1 MPSAAL
7 KCAPPGVS
15 FLGSGVS
22 SLRDWSFIPTGLESL
37 PQEDHFA
44 KVLEKW
50 CRHHCRIYVRG
61 QRRIAVDRSL
71 PSGRD
76 NLLTEVYLVLVAKQ
90 TSDDKGDGGDGSPA
104 KGTHQDEGLTA
115 SLHGLITDVSS
126 QAAEAATDF
135 ICSHN
140 GLFLLGY

>member
-1 MPSAAL
+1 M
-7 KCAPPGVS
+7 K
-15 FLGSGVS
+15 
-22 SLRDWSFIPTGLESL
+22 
-37 PQEDHFA
+37 DHFA

-50 CRHHCRIYVRG
+50 CRHYFRIYVRG
-61 QRRIAVDRSL
+61 QRRIGVDRSL

-76 NLLTEVYLVLVAKQ
+76 NLLTEIYLVLVAKQ

-104 KGTHQDEGLTA
+104 KGAHQDEGLTA

-126 QAAEAATDF
+126 EAAEAATDF

>member
-1 MPSAAL
+1 MPYHREVAL
-7 KCAPPGVS
+7 PP
-15 FLGSGVS
+15 L
-22 SLRDWSFIPTGLESL
+22 
-37 PQEDHFA
+37 
-44 KVLEKW
+44 
-50 CRHHCRIYVRG
+50 
-61 QRRIAVDRSL
+61 L

-104 KGTHQDEGLTA
+104 KGAHEDEGLTA